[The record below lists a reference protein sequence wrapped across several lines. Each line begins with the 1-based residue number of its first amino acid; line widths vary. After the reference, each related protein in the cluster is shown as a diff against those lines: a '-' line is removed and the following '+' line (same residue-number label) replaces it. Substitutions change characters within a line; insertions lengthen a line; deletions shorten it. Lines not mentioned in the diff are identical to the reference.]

1 MRSKDTEIVMYR
13 SADGTLKI
21 DVRMEDETVWLSQ
34 AQMNPS

>member
-21 DVRMEDETVWLSQ
+21 DVRMEDELS
-34 AQMNPS
+34 